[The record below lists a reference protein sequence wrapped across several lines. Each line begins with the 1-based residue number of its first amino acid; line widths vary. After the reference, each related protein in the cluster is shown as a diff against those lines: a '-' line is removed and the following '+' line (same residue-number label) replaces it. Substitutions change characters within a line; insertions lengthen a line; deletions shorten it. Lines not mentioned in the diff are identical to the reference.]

1 MSLLIDMIQ
10 STISGRKTKKTPSG
24 WTSFNAPC
32 CHNKGHK
39 QDERMRGGLMFA
51 EGGVSYHCFNCG
63 FKTSWQPGRNMSHK
77 MREFLQYLN
86 VGGDDI
92 TKISFAIMR
101 ENEGVDS
108 KNNKFKLQIPEF
120 EWRPLPKGAVKIND
134 LVNNNP
140 SKELLDVLYY
150 MASRNLNLDDI
161 DYYWS
166 PEKKWRERFI
176 IPFQYQGKQVG
187 YIARI
192 INQKYPPKYLV
203 DSQPGHVFNIDAQRD
218 KAFTIVCEG
227 IIDAIHIDGCGLNG
241 NQISKQQAMLLNTL
255 QKPLI
260 VVPDRDKAGREL
272 MHKALEL
279 EWQVS
284 LPNWSKDCKDID
296 DAVAKYGRLYT
307 LHSIVAAAEESP
319 LKIKL
324 GAKKW
329 FHLKEF

>member
-1 MSLLIDMIQ
+1 MIQ

-32 CHNKGHK
+32 CHRRGHK
-39 QDERMRGGLMFA
+39 QDERMRGGLMIA

-77 MREFLQYLN
+77 MREFLRYLN

-92 TKISFAIMR
+92 TKIVFAIMR

-108 KNNKFKLQIPEF
+108 ENVKFKLQLPEF
-120 EWRPLPKGAVKIND
+120 DWRPLPKGAVKIND

-150 MASRNLNLDDI
+150 MANRNLNLDDL

-166 PEKKWRERFI
+166 PEKRWRERFI
-176 IPFQYQGKQVG
+176 IPFQYRGKQVG
-187 YIARI
+187 SVARL
-192 INQKYPPKYLV
+192 INQENASKYHT
-203 DSQPGHVFNIDAQRD
+203 DTQPGFVFNIDAQRD

-227 IIDAIHIDGCGLNG
+227 IIDAIHIDGCALGG

-255 QKPLI
+255 QRPLI
-260 VVPDRDKAGREL
+260 VVPDRDKAGRDL

>member
-32 CHNKGHK
+32 CHNRGHK
-39 QDERMRGGLMFA
+39 QDERMRGGLMIA

-77 MREFLQYLN
+77 MREFLRYLN

-92 TKISFAIMR
+92 TKIVFAIMR

-108 KNNKFKLQIPEF
+108 ENIKFKLQLPEF
-120 EWRPLPKGAVKIND
+120 DWRPLPKGAVKIND

-150 MASRNLNLDDI
+150 MANRNLNLDDL

-166 PEKKWRERFI
+166 PEKRWRERFI
-176 IPFQYQGKQVG
+176 IPFQYRGKQVG
-187 YIARI
+187 SVARL
-192 INQKYPPKYLV
+192 INQENASKYHT
-203 DSQPGHVFNIDAQRD
+203 DTQPGFVFNIDAQHD

-227 IIDAIHIDGCGLNG
+227 IIDAIHIDGCALGG